1 MDLPA
6 STGVRGLSAQIA
18 EQAVAD
24 AVRRLCRGGTWQGIA
39 RELGW
44 RAVTVGGR
52 DLGSLEGL
60 CAVAEARL
68 ASMIEDAVWAAEQC
82 ALRGWQEYLRACPG
96 DEEDA
101 LVAATLDANE
111 EATRLIAAAYAQVL
125 DSLVVDGS
133 VARPDRRRFRLRL
146 RKHPAPDALAA

>member
-6 STGVRGLSAQIA
+6 STAVHGLSAQIA

-24 AVRRLCRGGTWQGIA
+24 AVRRLCRGGTWEGIA

-44 RAVTVGGR
+44 RAVTAGGR
-52 DLGSLEGL
+52 DLGSLEAL

-68 ASMIEDAVWAAEQC
+68 ASMIEDAVWATEQC
-82 ALRGWQEYLRACPG
+82 ALRGWQEYLQARPG

-101 LVAATLDANE
+101 VVAATLDANE
-111 EATRLIAAAYAQVL
+111 EATRLIAAAYAHVL
-125 DSLVVDGS
+125 DSLVADGTVVRS
-133 VARPDRRRFRLRL
+133 RRRRLRAS
-146 RKHPAPDALAA
+146 RRDPEGPEALAA